1 MVEKITHENEIAGS
15 NPAGRVASEKCHDLG
30 QERMGNDRWGLPP
43 LRKKLFAIFRDFIAV
58 YMFPLS
64 WVKAA
69 HGKDFVVCPKKVHG
83 KLLFTSSYM
92 PRELCH
98 VPVAHGKYVDSRSD
112 GWKGDRGA

>member
-1 MVEKITHENEIAGS
+1 VVEKITRENEIAGS
-15 NPAGRVASEKCHDLG
+15 NRAGHVASEKCHDLG

-69 HGKDFVVCPKKVHG
+69 HGKYF
-83 KLLFTSSYM
+83 
-92 PRELCH
+92 CH
-98 VPVAHGKYVDSRSD
+98 VPEKSTWQTSLYRLLYAERTLSCASGTRQIC
-112 GWKGDRGA
+112 